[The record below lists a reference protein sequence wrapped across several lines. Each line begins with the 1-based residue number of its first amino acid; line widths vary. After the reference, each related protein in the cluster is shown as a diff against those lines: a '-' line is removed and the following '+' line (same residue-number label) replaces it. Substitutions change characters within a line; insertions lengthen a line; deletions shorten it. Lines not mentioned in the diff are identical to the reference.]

1 MTDNTDKKN
10 NNNTIGYGHLTSI
23 VSNHAGSFAAESI
36 LFEEFIINHLTNMLT
51 NTTSYKLLEQIQLN
65 DIYLIFDIEPW
76 IIQ

>member
-1 MTDNTDKKN
+1 MSQHQYSSSIWPETSS
-10 NNNTIGYGHLTSI
+10 SI
-23 VSNHAGSFAAESI
+23 VSNHASSFAAESV

-65 DIYLIFDIEPW
+65 DIYPIVDIEPW

>member
-1 MTDNTDKKN
+1 MSQHQYSSSIWPETSS
-10 NNNTIGYGHLTSI
+10 SI
-23 VSNHAGSFAAESI
+23 VSNHAASFAAESV

-65 DIYLIFDIEPW
+65 DIYLIVNIEPW

>member
-1 MTDNTDKKN
+1 MSQHQYSSSIWPETSS
-10 NNNTIGYGHLTSI
+10 SI
-23 VSNHAGSFAAESI
+23 VSNHAGSFAAESV

-65 DIYLIFDIEPW
+65 DLYPIVDIEPW

>member
-1 MTDNTDKKN
+1 MSQHQYSSSSICPETSS
-10 NNNTIGYGHLTSI
+10 SI
-23 VSNHAGSFAAESI
+23 VSNHAASFAAESV

-65 DIYLIFDIEPW
+65 DIYLIIDIEPW

>member
-1 MTDNTDKKN
+1 MSQHQYSSSIWPETSS
-10 NNNTIGYGHLTSI
+10 SI
-23 VSNHAGSFAAESI
+23 VSNHAGSFAAESV

-65 DIYLIFDIEPW
+65 DIYLIVDIEPW